1 MVQALEHGWIK
12 HLGRPKYIYTDLGLE
27 FTGEVK
33 KLCLKYD
40 ITQYSTFPHS
50 YQGNR
55 AELMV
60 KAFKNNARKLV
71 HDLTEEENKKEWDIL
86 LPIIVNQMNKSIIYL
101 TKSMTREL
109 LMFGD
114 EIEGPSLEVEEKTH
128 NYYLN
133 RNLEQNQC
141 LKEYDKIRT
150 ENKKYYKQSEEM
162 KIKLK
167 DLVYI
172 KNRKEIYPKSLKTQ
186 YTGPIRVTEV
196 YARGITGYH
205 VLTGEEMSAHYNHIK
220 KMTIKQFEE
229 AMPKGWHADIKKH
242 ILTIERAR
250 KSGTLDMIF
259 EYEEDI

>member
-1 MVQALEHGWIK
+1 MG
-12 HLGRPKYIYTDLGLE
+12 
-27 FTGEVK
+27 
-33 KLCLKYD
+33 
-40 ITQYSTFPHS
+40 
-50 YQGNR
+50 
-55 AELMV
+55 
-60 KAFKNNARKLV
+60 
-71 HDLTEEENKKEWDIL
+71 
-86 LPIIVNQMNKSIIYL
+86 IIVNQMNKSIIYL

-150 ENKKYYKQSEEM
+150 ENKKYYKESEEM

-172 KNRKEIYPKSLKTQ
+172 KNRKEIY
-186 YTGPIRVTEV
+186 PIRVTEV

-220 KMTIKQFEE
+220 KMTIRQFEE

-259 EYEEDI
+259 EHEEDI